1 MEGEKKRIGNEEVI
15 FYYSRER
22 RLSKAPERVQML
34 HSSAFGRRSGI
45 FRSLVATKSLAFLF
59 LAILMLS
66 ATAIVMSFLLQRE
79 SNQNILGNSFALEA
93 FRFQGSTYVAI
104 KKQAIHKN
112 AYTGSLEIAV
122 SPFLKDSEESGM
134 TKIPIHIQ
142 QLVISLKQSEEFRF
156 SVPFEAEKLVIILK
170 CKEELLKFTIPV
182 K

>member
-1 MEGEKKRIGNEEVI
+1 MEGEKKRIGNEDVT

-22 RLSKAPERVQML
+22 RLSKAPEKVLML
-34 HSSAFGRRSGI
+34 HSGAFGRRSGL

-79 SNQNILGNSFALEA
+79 SNQSILGNSFALEA

-104 KKQAIHKN
+104 KKQAINKD
-112 AYTGSLEIAV
+112 AYTGALDVAV
-122 SPFLKDSEESGM
+122 SPFLKDSGRE
-134 TKIPIHIQ
+134 KFPIHVQ
-142 QLVISLKQSEEFRF
+142 KLVISLKPTEEFRF
-156 SVPFEAEKLVIILK
+156 SVPFEAEKLVILLK